1 LDELR
6 LNQLAGVKFQMI
18 KEKPTR
24 WVILMNGP
32 EKSLYDDEEF
42 VVSIG
47 LPGEYPFVAP
57 TLTFMS
63 PIQHPCVIGNE
74 MILPMQQ

>member
-1 LDELR
+1 M
-6 LNQLAGVKFQMI
+6 NQLAGVKFQMI
-18 KEKPTR
+18 KEKPNR

-32 EKSLYDDEEF
+32 EESLYDDEEF

-63 PIQHPCVIGNE
+63 PIQHPYVIGNE

>member
-1 LDELR
+1 M
-6 LNQLAGVKFQMI
+6 NQLSGVKFQMI

-32 EKSLYDDEEF
+32 VESLYDDEEF